1 MFPRSCVRRVPC
13 LTFSNN
19 SHVCAVPEGFLWAA
33 AEARVAVVAGAPG
46 VAGDPG
52 PLQHT
57 PLAPHRLRQQD
68 GVVVAA
74 RPPVGR
80 LQPVLELLLL
90 ELGHVD
96 GVEDAPCGHLVRE
109 GNLIDVDHC
118 RGGGRRWFVCGGRK
132 FPPLRSEG

>member
-1 MFPRSCVRRVPC
+1 MFPGSGLRLIPG
-13 LTFSNN
+13 LAGPDYP
-19 SHVCAVPEGFLWAA
+19 HVSAVPEGLLRAA
-33 AEARVAVVAGAPG
+33 AQARAAVLAGSPG

-57 PLAPHRLRQQD
+57 PLAPHRLGQQD

-90 ELGHVD
+90 ELGNVD

-132 FPPLRSEG
+132 FPPLGSEG